1 MALQT
6 KLDTGNCGQVAIK
19 GCGQAL
25 LHRQM
30 AEGEGV
36 GPAGKGHR
44 NGGPANIFYFLF
56 F

>member
-6 KLDTGNCGQVAIK
+6 KLNTGNCGQVAIK

-30 AEGEGV
+30 AEGEGG
-36 GPAGKGHR
+36 GPRRKGHG
-44 NGGPANIFYFLF
+44 NGGLANIFYFLF
-56 F
+56 